1 MQWLTKLDFKIL
13 HSIQDLSCSTLDFLM
28 PKITILGNGGIL
40 WVLIAIFL
48 LFNSRTRKSGIQL
61 GAGCVGC
68 VLIGNLLL
76 KYYCTQS
83 SMLDRRTCHV
93 DCNAK

>member
-28 PKITILGNGGIL
+28 PKITTLGNGGIL

-48 LFNSRTRKSGIQL
+48 LFNSSWLCWVCPHRQFVVK
-61 GAGCVGC
+61 
-68 VLIGNLLL
+68 

>member
-40 WVLIAIFL
+40 WVLIAYFY
-48 LFNSRTRKSGIQL
+48 
-61 GAGCVGC
+61 C
-68 VLIGNLLL
+68 LIPEPE
-76 KYYCTQS
+76 KAEYS
-83 SMLDRRTCHV
+83 
-93 DCNAK
+93 

>member
-28 PKITILGNGGIL
+28 PKITTLGNGGIL

-48 LFNSRTRKSGIQL
+48 LFNSRTRKNGIQL
-61 GAGCVGC
+61 GIGCI
-68 VLIGNLLL
+68 IGIASVKGTDWILQ
-76 KYYCTQS
+76 KITKK
-83 SMLDRRTCHV
+83 RKE
-93 DCNAK
+93 A